1 MADLM
6 KKGYFI
12 MDDGSKSSEHTAKPI
27 KKASKSDKSNGVA
40 PIRSQEI
47 AKTNSKNSLKKTKK

>member
-1 MADLM
+1 M

-27 KKASKSDKSNGVA
+27 KKASKSDKSNGDA
-40 PIRSQEI
+40 PIKSQEI